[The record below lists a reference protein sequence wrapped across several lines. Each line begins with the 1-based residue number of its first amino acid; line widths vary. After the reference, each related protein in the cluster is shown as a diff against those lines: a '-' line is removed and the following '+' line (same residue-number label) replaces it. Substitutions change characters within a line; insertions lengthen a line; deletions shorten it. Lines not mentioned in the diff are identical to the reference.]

1 MKTLTL
7 LASVAVVALMAT
19 DGVRAAEPE
28 AEAVVVVAPT
38 PAPAPRGVLGGLF
51 KRKQRPPELVVVAPA
66 PVEAENPAP
75 IDLVPPEAV
84 AVEASADA
92 APKPA
97 PKRTTFVLRR
107 VPDDEVP
114 APRRNP
120 LRAPTETVEV
130 DVAIVAP
137 APEATETDVIPTA
150 GAFEPEVPPSAT
162 AASEPVSE
170 ALASGE
176 EEAPEAPPPESAG
189 VDLPQPVAAADE
201 PVETSA
207 EAPAPD
213 SPAPHAEPVEPP
225 QPAADVPVAAEVA
238 VDDAE
243 TLAGAP
249 AVRIV
254 GPVVVVPAGEALER
268 EPAATE
274 TSGPAADLAPQAAA
288 DDGDVAARMAAEKL
302 VAAAHDSESPREL
315 VDLLSRAQ
323 DAIASGSV
331 PALAAQRRIRVRI
344 DEVFAAADPAVWQ
357 EPMNAVAAVAYV
369 LSGGTP
375 DVLDGFLAM
384 EPKPAVDERLSRGAL
399 AYVEGRRGEAAGM
412 LLDLD
417 VETLPA
423 RIGGQVAMAQAA
435 LLVGTDP
442 KAALARLDEA
452 RLVAPGTLVEE
463 AAIRRSL
470 FIVDQLQDEVRFER
484 LVRQYL
490 ERFKHSIYAGNFRYR
505 FAAAL
510 THSPLLDDPAEFGRL
525 DAMLARL
532 EPNAQRSLYL
542 TVASAAVI
550 AGKMEAGAYAAE
562 KALELAGPASPDQ
575 SRARVYRAAAS
586 VVDAETFAMA
596 EEDLAA
602 INAAI
607 LAPADRALL
616 DAVAKIAASVR
627 AGSDVAAMVLE
638 PIPEPLPGEEPPAE
652 PDPLLDR
659 ARALSDEVDL
669 LLASAS

>member
-7 LASVAVVALMAT
+7 LASVAVIALAAV
-19 DGVRAAEPE
+19 DGARAAEPE
-28 AEAVVVVAPT
+28 TEAVVVVVPAPV
-38 PAPAPRGVLGGLF
+38 PAPRGVLGGLF
-51 KRKQRPPELVVVAPA
+51 KRKQRPPEPIVVAPA
-66 PVEAENPAP
+66 LVEAADPAPIDPAP
-75 IDLVPPEAV
+75 IDLVPPAAEA
-84 AVEASADA
+84 AAASADA
-92 APKPA
+92 APTPET
-97 PKRTTFVLRR
+97 KRTTFVLRR
-107 VPDDEVP
+107 VPDAEVP

-120 LRAPTETVEV
+120 LRAPTVTAEV

-137 APEATETDVIPTA
+137 ESEIAEAEVIPA
-150 GAFEPEVPPSAT
+150 PGAFEPEVPPPAS
-162 AASEPVSE
+162 AASEPAPE
-170 ALASGE
+170 MLESGE
-176 EEAPEAPPPESAG
+176 EEPTAEPAIESDGVALPEP
-189 VDLPQPVAAADE
+189 LPAAEEPVLVPAADSE
-201 PVETSA
+201 DA
-207 EAPAPD
+207 D
-213 SPAPHAEPVEPP
+213 PP
-225 QPAADVPVAAEVA
+225 QPAAPAAEPVAAEETAADTETVA
-238 VDDAE
+238 G
-243 TLAGAP
+243 TP

-268 EPAATE
+268 VPALTETPVANADTIPEAATD
-274 TSGPAADLAPQAAA
+274 AADME
-288 DDGDVAARMAAEKL
+288 ARMAAEKL
-302 VAAAHDSESPREL
+302 VAAARDSESPREL
-315 VDLLSRAQ
+315 VDLLARAQ
-323 DAIASGSV
+323 DAIAVGSV

-344 DEVFAAADPAVWQ
+344 DEIFAAADPAVWQ
-357 EPMNAVAAVAYV
+357 EPGNAIAAVAYV

-375 DVLDGFLAM
+375 DVLAGFLDM

-399 AYVEGRRGEAAGM
+399 AYMQGRRGEAAGM

-423 RIGGQVAMAQAA
+423 RISGQVAMAQAA

-442 KAALARLDEA
+442 KAALARLDQA

-470 FIVDQLQDEVRFER
+470 FIVDQLRDEERFER

-532 EPNAQRSLYL
+532 EPDAQRSLYL

-550 AGKMEAGAYAAE
+550 AGKMDAGAYAAD
-562 KALELAGPASPDQ
+562 KALALAGPASPDQ
-575 SRARVYRAAAS
+575 SRARVYRAAAM
-586 VVDAETFAMA
+586 VVEAESFAIA

-602 INAAI
+602 INVAI
-607 LAPADRALL
+607 LAPSDRALL

-638 PIPEPLPGEEPPAE
+638 PIPEALPGEEPPAE